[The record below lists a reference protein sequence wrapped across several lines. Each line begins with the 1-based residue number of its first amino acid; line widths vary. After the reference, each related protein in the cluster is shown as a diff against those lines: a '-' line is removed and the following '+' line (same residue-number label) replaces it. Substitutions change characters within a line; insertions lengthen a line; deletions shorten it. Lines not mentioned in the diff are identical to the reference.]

1 MSEVLLLIWAEDG
14 QGGEVLCERM
24 CKLPSLPCIGQAVS
38 IDPSQKASGVLTEK
52 NNDMWLDDVEFL
64 VYSASFDCTEDGVFL
79 KGKCFVK
86 AVDCN
91 FDEQLRSGC
100 SLSEIEE
107 IVLTTKQLA
116 VAGWS
121 VGFTP

>member
-1 MSEVLLLIWAEDG
+1 MINVLILLWADNG
-14 QGGEVLCERM
+14 QGGEVLCEQM
-24 CKLPSLPCIGQAVS
+24 CRLPCLPCIGQAVS
-38 IDPSQKASGVLTEK
+38 IDPKPKPNGVLTKE

-64 VYSASFDCTEDGVFL
+64 VYAASFDCTEDGVFL

-107 IVLTTKQLA
+107 IVLTTEQLSA
-116 VAGWS
+116 AGWY